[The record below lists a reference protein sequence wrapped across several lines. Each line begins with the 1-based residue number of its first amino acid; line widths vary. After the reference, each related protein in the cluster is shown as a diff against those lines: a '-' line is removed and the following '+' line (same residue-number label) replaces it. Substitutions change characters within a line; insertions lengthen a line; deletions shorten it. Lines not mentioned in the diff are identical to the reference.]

1 MSSMNFFKGKVIVI
15 TGGTRGI
22 GFAIAKEFAQTG
34 AVVAICSRNI
44 NSVEKAKEELNALG
58 FSMIF
63 GMSVN
68 VMNIE
73 EIKGFFNHI
82 EEKFGGVDI
91 LVNNA
96 GIQISK
102 PSLEITEDVWDKT
115 IDTNLKGN
123 FFCSKFAAEHM
134 IKKGGGSIINIS
146 SVQSIYV
153 ADGQVPYSATKAAI
167 VQITRSLAKEWAK
180 SGIRVNCVAPG
191 SIPTDINQEFY
202 SNPKNLERTLK
213 RIPFGRQGRPEEI
226 AKVVLFLAS
235 EDASYITGQTIYVD
249 GGLLLG

>member
-22 GFAIAKEFAQTG
+22 GFAIAKEFAQSG

-73 EIKGFFNHI
+73 ELKEFFNYI

-96 GIQISK
+96 GIQESK
-102 PSLEITEDVWDKT
+102 PSLETTEDAWDKI

-134 IKKGGGSIINIS
+134 IKKSGGSIINIS

-153 ADGQVPYSATKAAI
+153 AEGQVPYSATKAAI
-167 VQITRSLAKEWAK
+167 VQMTRSLAKEWAK
-180 SGIRVNCVAPG
+180 SAIRVNCVAPG
-191 SIPTDINQEFY
+191 SIPTDINREFY

-235 EDASYITGQTIYVD
+235 EDASYITGETIYVD

>member
-22 GFAIAKEFAQTG
+22 GFAIAKEFAQTE

-44 NSVEKAKEELNALG
+44 NSVEKAKEELNTLG
-58 FSMIF
+58 LSMIF

-73 EIKGFFNHI
+73 EIKGLFNHI

-96 GIQISK
+96 GIQEPK
-102 PSLEITEDVWDKT
+102 PSLETTEDVWDK
-115 IDTNLKGN
+115 IVNTNLKGN

-167 VQITRSLAKEWAK
+167 VQMTRSLAKEWAK

-191 SIPTDINQEFY
+191 SIPTDINREFY
-202 SNPKNLERTLK
+202 SNSKNLERTLK

>member
-44 NSVEKAKEELNALG
+44 NSVEKAKEELNTLG

-73 EIKGFFNHI
+73 EIKEFFNHI

-96 GIQISK
+96 GIQAPK
-102 PSLEITEDVWDKT
+102 PSLETTEDVWDRI

-202 SNPKNLERTLK
+202 SDPKNLESTLK

>member
-1 MSSMNFFKGKVIVI
+1 MKFFKGKIIVI

-22 GFAIAKEFAQTG
+22 GFAIAKEFAQTE
-34 AVVAICSRNI
+34 AVVVICSRNI
-44 NSVEKAKEELNALG
+44 NSVEKAKEELNTLG
-58 FSMIF
+58 LSMIF

-68 VMNIE
+68 IMNIE
-73 EIKGFFNHI
+73 EIKGLFNHI

-96 GIQISK
+96 GIQEPK
-102 PSLEITEDVWDKT
+102 PSLETTEDVWDKI

-167 VQITRSLAKEWAK
+167 VQMTRSLAKEWAK

-191 SIPTDINQEFY
+191 SIPTDINREFY
-202 SNPKNLERTLK
+202 SNSKNLERTLK